1 MRSRGVVW
9 VVAVMLAVTIGAGTA
24 SAQAPIVPATTV
36 AAHSDD
42 QPKVDPK
49 DGEDKP
55 KVDKPNVE
63 VPDVE
68 VPDVEVPKVE
78 KSAVAAPKLEE
89 SGKATHDK
97 ANSEKPKPAPPKPKP
112 QPETP
117 KQAQPKPAKP
127 KPQPETPK
135 QAQPKPAKPKPTPQP
150 KPAQPKSA
158 QAGAPSAQP
167 NELGPEP
174 HVDAAKSVSPRP
186 NAAPRVAASRIRH
199 GTTRGRPAPNESGK
213 AARRPAGAPGPERS
227 AAELAGSG
235 RDSADATAATGRPL
249 AATPILAPRLAS
261 DGAAA
266 ASSSLDSQQPR
277 VLILDARQSGYNTT
291 LLLAIVLTAG
301 VAFLFGRGVRRRP
314 AAESRRLRRVPRSTR
329 LDASQSRVWHR
340 RD

>member
-9 VVAVMLAVTIGAGTA
+9 VVAVVLAVTIGAGA
-24 SAQAPIVPATTV
+24 AFAQAPVVPATTV
-36 AAHSDD
+36 AAHSGD

-68 VPDVEVPKVE
+68 APKLEKSDVE
-78 KSAVAAPKLEE
+78 APKLEE

-112 QPETP
+112 TPQPETP
-117 KQAQPKPAKP
+117 TEAQPKPAKP
-127 KPQPETPK
+127 KP
-135 QAQPKPAKPKPTPQP
+135 AKPKPTQP
-150 KPAQPKSA
+150 NSA

-167 NELGPEP
+167 NEPGPQP
-174 HVDAAKSVSPRP
+174 QVDAAKSASPRP
-186 NAAPRVAASRIRH
+186 KAAPRVAASRIRH
-199 GTTRGRPAPNESGK
+199 GTPRGRPEPNESRK
-213 AARRPAGAPGPERS
+213 AARRPAEAPSPERS
-227 AAELAGSG
+227 ATDRAGSG
-235 RDSADATAATGRPL
+235 RASADATSPTGHPL

-277 VLILDARQSGYNTT
+277 VLILDARQSGYNAT
-291 LLLAIVLTAG
+291 LLLAVVLTAG
-301 VAFLFGRGVRRRP
+301 VAFLFGREVRRRP
-314 AAESRRLRRVPRSTR
+314 AAESLRARQVPRSTR
-329 LDASQSRVWHR
+329 LDGWQSRFWHR

>member
-24 SAQAPIVPATTV
+24 FAQAPVVPATTV

-68 VPDVEVPKVE
+68 VPDVDAPKIE
-78 KSAVAAPKLEE
+78 KSDVEAPKLEE

-112 QPETP
+112 
-117 KQAQPKPAKP
+117 AQPKA

-135 QAQPKPAKPKPTPQP
+135 QAQPKPVKPKSTPQP
-150 KPAQPKSA
+150 NPAQPKSA

-167 NELGPEP
+167 SEPGPEP
-174 HVDAAKSVSPRP
+174 QVDAAKSVSPRP
-186 NAAPRVAASRIRH
+186 KATPRVAASTVRH
-199 GTTRGRPAPNESGK
+199 ATTRGHPAPNESRK
-213 AARRPAGAPGPERS
+213 PARRPAGAPSPERS
-227 AAELAGSG
+227 ATELAGSG
-235 RDSADATAATGRPL
+235 RDSADATSATGHPL

-266 ASSSLDSQQPR
+266 VTSSLDSQQPR
-277 VLILDARQSGYNTT
+277 VLILDARQSGYNAT

-329 LDASQSRVWHR
+329 LDEWQSRFWHR

>member
-1 MRSRGVVW
+1 
-9 VVAVMLAVTIGAGTA
+9 MLAVTIGPGTA
-24 SAQAPIVPATTV
+24 FAQAPVVPATTV

-55 KVDKPNVE
+55 QVDKPNAK

-68 VPDVEVPKVE
+68 APKVE
-78 KSAVAAPKLEE
+78 KSDVEAPKAEE

-112 QPETP
+112 ASPKPQAETP
-117 KQAQPKPAKP
+117 KPKPASPTPKPQAETPKP
-127 KPQPETPK
+127 KP
-135 QAQPKPAKPKPTPQP
+135 KPASPKPKPTPQP
-150 KPAQPKSA
+150 EPAQPKSA

-167 NELGPEP
+167 NEPGPEP
-174 HVDAAKSVSPRP
+174 HVDAAKRVSPRP
-186 NAAPRVAASRIRH
+186 KAAPRVAPSRIRH

-213 AARRPAGAPGPERS
+213 AARRPAGAPSPERS
-227 AAELAGSG
+227 VTELAGSG
-235 RDSADATAATGRPL
+235 RDSADAPSATGHPL

-261 DGAAA
+261 DGAGA

-301 VAFLFGRGVRRRP
+301 VAFLFGRGVRPRP

-329 LDASQSRVWHR
+329 LDEWQSRFWHR

>member
-1 MRSRGVVW
+1 
-9 VVAVMLAVTIGAGTA
+9 MLAVTIGAGTA
-24 SAQAPIVPATTV
+24 FAQAPVVPATTV
-36 AAHSDD
+36 AAPSDD

-68 VPDVEVPKVE
+68 APKVE
-78 KSAVAAPKLEE
+78 KSDVEAPKLEE

-97 ANSEKPKPAPPKPKP
+97 ANSEKPKPAPPTPKPKPAPPKPKP

-117 KQAQPKPAKP
+117 KQAQPKPAPPKP
-127 KPQPETPK
+127 KPQPETRK
-135 QAQPKPAKPKPTPQP
+135 QAQPKPAKPKPAKPKPTPQP
-150 KPAQPKSA
+150 GPAQPTSA
-158 QAGAPSAQP
+158 KAGAPSAQP
-167 NELGPEP
+167 NEPGPEP

-186 NAAPRVAASRIRH
+186 KAAPRVAASRIRH
-199 GTTRGRPAPNESGK
+199 GTTRGRPAPNGSGK
-213 AARRPAGAPGPERS
+213 AARRPAGAPSPERS
-227 AAELAGSG
+227 VTELAGSG
-235 RDSADATAATGRPL
+235 RDSADAPSATGHPL

-261 DGAAA
+261 DGAGAA
-266 ASSSLDSQQPR
+266 GSSPDSQQPR

-301 VAFLFGRGVRRRP
+301 VAFLCGRGVRRRP
-314 AAESRRLRRVPRSTR
+314 AADSRYLRRVPRSTR
-329 LDASQSRVWHR
+329 LDEWQSRFWHR